1 MDKVSADL
9 LSFEELVKIA
19 TLYKKL
25 QYIVI
30 SNLSK

>member
-1 MDKVSADL
+1 VSADL

-25 QYIVI
+25 QYIVT

>member
-25 QYIVI
+25 QYIV
-30 SNLSK
+30 